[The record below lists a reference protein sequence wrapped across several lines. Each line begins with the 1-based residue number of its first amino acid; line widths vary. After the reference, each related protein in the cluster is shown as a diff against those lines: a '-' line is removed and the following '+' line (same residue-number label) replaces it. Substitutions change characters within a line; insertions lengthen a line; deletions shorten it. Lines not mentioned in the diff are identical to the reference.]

1 MAIVIT
7 DIGKQ
12 KALEYLVGKD
22 TTTES
27 LTLKLYSNNLSPST
41 DDTVSLYTEV
51 SGNGYSAKSLTG
63 SSWTVTDG
71 VASYSQQTWTFT
83 GAVGAVY
90 GYYVVSATS
99 GDLIF
104 AERFS
109 GAPYTVANNG
119 DTIKVTLNI
128 TLI

>member
-51 SGNGYSAKSLTG
+51 SGNGYSDKSLTG
-63 SSWTVTDG
+63 SSWIVTDG

-83 GAVGAVY
+83 GAAGAVY